1 MGGLLRLVLMAIVF
15 LLPGG
20 SLLLVAYA
28 ARGALRGKSWRGEP
42 NQPVP
47 PQLPH

>member
-1 MGGLLRLVLMAIVF
+1 MGGLLRVVLMAIVF

-28 ARGALRGKSWRGEP
+28 ARGALRQKAWRGAVG
-42 NQPVP
+42 PVR